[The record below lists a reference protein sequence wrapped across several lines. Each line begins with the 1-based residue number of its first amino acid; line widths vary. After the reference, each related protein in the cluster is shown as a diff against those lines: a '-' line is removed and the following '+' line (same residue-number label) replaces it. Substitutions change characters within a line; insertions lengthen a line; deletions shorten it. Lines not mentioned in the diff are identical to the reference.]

1 MAGRRGAQQE
11 AQVLKERVAV
21 CTLILHCSLTVPHL
35 LESFEK
41 DTPCSHPCSSR
52 PRSDLPIHGVVRY
65 LNGCPARQELTRT
78 RLNEQIDFKSVERGI
93 LNHQQFVSP
102 RLFLSLPPPSSLS
115 HLPPS
120 YTPTTPSCP
129 PQTTPTR

>member
-1 MAGRRGAQQE
+1 VAGRRGAQQE

-93 LNHQQFVSP
+93 LIHQQLS
-102 RLFLSLPPPSSLS
+102 RLACSSLS
-115 HLPPS
+115 LSRSLSPTL
-120 YTPTTPSCP
+120 YTGESSE
-129 PQTTPTR
+129 QSMAVERR